1 MTLEAMIA
9 FALFLALL
17 GTFIGI
23 EAAQSAKA
31 SETAYKFSAALESC
45 RCALVIDS
53 FYANSGGALQ
63 GFSSKCYMKGEN
75 TVAAKI
81 SGFEKEGAILN
92 SGTKLIQTP
101 HGTRMEVRVNEHYR

>member
-1 MTLEAMIA
+1 MTLEAMLS

-17 GTFIGI
+17 GAFAGI
-23 EAAQSAKA
+23 EAMQSAKA
-31 SETAYKFSAALESC
+31 SEAAYKFSAELESC

-63 GFSSKCYMKGEN
+63 GFGSSCYMKGTN
-75 TVAAKI
+75 SVAAQVR
-81 SGFEKEGAILN
+81 GFEKESAILN

-101 HGTRMEVRVNEHYR
+101 RGTRMEVQVNEHYR

>member
-1 MTLEAMIA
+1 MTLEALIS
-9 FALFLALL
+9 FAIFLALL
-17 GTFIGI
+17 GAFAGI
-23 EAAQSAKA
+23 EAMQSAKA
-31 SETAYKFSAALESC
+31 SEASYKFSAALESG

-63 GFSSKCYMKGEN
+63 DFSSSCYMTGAS

-81 SGFEKEGAILN
+81 NGFEKEGAILN

-101 HGTRMEVRVNEHYR
+101 HGTKMEVHVNEHYG